1 MTQISL
7 DEIKRDLPAFLRRVE
22 TGETL
27 VILKAGKPV
36 AQLKPVPADTGAANA
51 IGLRPYAW
59 PVVNLL
65 CRMISMTHYFG
76 SVQPRLGRGFNVAN
90 ATVEPW

>member
-36 AQLKPVPADTGAANA
+36 AELKPVSADTITANA
-51 IGLRPYAW
+51 TGLRPYALARGEF
-59 PVVNLL
+59 VVPDDFNDPLPEN
-65 CRMISMTHYFG
+65 IIAEFE
-76 SVQPRLGRGFNVAN
+76 GR
-90 ATVEPW
+90 

>member
-51 IGLRPYAW
+51 IGLRPYGLASGEF
-59 PVVNLL
+59 VVPDDFNDPLL
-65 CRMISMTHYFG
+65 
-76 SVQPRLGRGFNVAN
+76 
-90 ATVEPW
+90 W